1 MTGLG
6 VYGYECFYELEHSGE
21 FKFEEDTCFYGNV
34 DIKID
39 FDDRTNNFYEG
50 YFININM
57 LEILTVLMDYDVLV
71 VYEKIHRGI
80 LEASV
85 IREGCII
92 SYASKNIV
100 NNEMRVVLIP

>member
-1 MTGLG
+1 
-6 VYGYECFYELEHSGE
+6 
-21 FKFEEDTCFYGNV
+21 
-34 DIKID
+34 
-39 FDDRTNNFYEG
+39 
-50 YFININM
+50 M